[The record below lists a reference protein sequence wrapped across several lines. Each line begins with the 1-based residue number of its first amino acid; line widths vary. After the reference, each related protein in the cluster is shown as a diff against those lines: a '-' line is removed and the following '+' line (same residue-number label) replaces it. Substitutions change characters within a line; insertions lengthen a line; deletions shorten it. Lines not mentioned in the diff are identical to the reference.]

1 MIKNPKIEF
10 IKSCRNKDQL
20 IIDNKYID
28 NFASE
33 DKKGNKTFKCS
44 LYKTINKCS
53 SSIKLDKD
61 NNKLKYEDYHNHEI
75 SNIKDTAAKAE
86 SEIKKIINE
95 DNPFALKGKTI
106 YNEKTKYL
114 GLLVPEYNSLKA
126 TINRHKYIFS

>member
-33 DKKGNKTFKCS
+33 DKKGN
-44 LYKTINKCS
+44 
-53 SSIKLDKD
+53 